1 MELQHQLPKDI
12 DFPEIDEATRQ
23 MIDATDAQ
31 ARRAQG
37 GKPPKPMAFNAEAI
51 RTLPPAARAAFRYI
65 WEREQRR
72 YEEFVQ
78 RRRTAPV
85 N

>member
-1 MELQHQLPKDI
+1 MQVQHQLPKDI
-12 DFPEIDEATRQ
+12 YFPEIDEATRQ

-31 ARRAQG
+31 ARRAQAD
-37 GKPPKPMAFNAEAI
+37 KPPAPMPFNVEAI

-72 YEEFVQ
+72 YEEWMMNNRMAQ
-78 RRRTAPV
+78 

>member
-1 MELQHQLPKDI
+1 MQLQHQLPKDI
-12 DFPEIDEATRQ
+12 YFPEIDEATRE

-37 GKPPKPMAFNAEAI
+37 DKPPAPMSFNAEAI

-72 YEEFVQ
+72 YEEFVL
-78 RRRTAPV
+78 RHRLA

>member
-12 DFPEIDEATRQ
+12 FFPEIDEATRE

-31 ARRAQG
+31 ARRAQA
-37 GKPPKPMAFNAEAI
+37 GKPPAPMPFNAEAI

-72 YEEFVQ
+72 YEEFVLRHGAAQ
-78 RRRTAPV
+78 AH
-85 N
+85 

>member
-31 ARRAQG
+31 SRRAQG

-78 RRRTAPV
+78 RRRTAQV

>member
-12 DFPEIDEATRQ
+12 YFPEIDAATRE

-31 ARRAQG
+31 ARRALG
-37 GKPPKPMAFNAEAI
+37 EKAPAPMQFNAEAI

-72 YEEFVQ
+72 YEEYVM
-78 RRRTAPV
+78 RHGMT

>member
-1 MELQHQLPKDI
+1 MQVQHQLPKDI
-12 DFPEIDEATRQ
+12 YFPEIDEATRQ

-31 ARRAQG
+31 ARRAQAD
-37 GKPPKPMAFNAEAI
+37 KVPAPMPFNAEAI

-72 YEEFVQ
+72 YEEFMLNN
-78 RRRTAPV
+78 RAAA